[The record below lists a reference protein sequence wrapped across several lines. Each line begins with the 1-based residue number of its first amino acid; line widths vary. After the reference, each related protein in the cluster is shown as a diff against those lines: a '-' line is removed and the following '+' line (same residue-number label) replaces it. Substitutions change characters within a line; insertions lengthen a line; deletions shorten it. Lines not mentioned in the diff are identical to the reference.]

1 MAMTPEG
8 KVKAQI
14 DKLLKAYKVWYFKP
28 VSNGF
33 GSMGIPDYI
42 CCMPNGHF
50 LAIEAKADAKSKPTE
65 LQQAR
70 ITQIKENNGTA
81 MVIHAG
87 NLDELHMYLLAYAGA
102 KE

>member
-28 VSNGF
+28 VNNGMAMS
-33 GSMGIPDYI
+33 GVLDYI
-42 CCMPNGHF
+42 CCMPDGHF
-50 LAIEAKADAKSKPTE
+50 LGIEAKADAKSKVTE
-65 LQQAR
+65 LQKLR
-70 ITQIKENNGTA
+70 IDEIREHNGTA

-87 NLDELHMYLLAYAGA
+87 NLDELHMFLLAYAGA
-102 KE
+102 K